1 MSLFFE
7 RLVHKKQITEKQ
19 MNWLSMLN
27 ISSLLIIPASI
38 IRSTNTNPCTCC
50 RVLYLARPCT
60 DRAQPRVSSCSC

>member
-38 IRSTNTNPCTCC
+38 IRSTNTNPG
-50 RVLYLARPCT
+50 
-60 DRAQPRVSSCSC
+60 Q